1 MANLIIK
8 PSSGGNLLLQDEGG
22 DAAVSVG
29 TTGDVTFGTGSNG
42 KLFHSMQVFTA
53 SATYT
58 KPSGV
63 TAIMV
68 IVTGSGGS
76 SGVRA
81 SGLSKSSGGSAGG
94 TAIKWITSGIGST
107 ETVTIGPEIT
117 AAQTAGTTSSFGSH
131 CTGTGG
137 GAGAV
142 DAVSGQPGVGTGG
155 DINIRG
161 GKGTR
166 GDTSSEYTT
175 GGASYWGGG
184 SSQGAGSAA
193 GHVAY
198 GAGGGDAD
206 AAGRSGSGICVVYEY
221 KG

>member
-8 PSSGGNLLLQDEGG
+8 PTSGGSLVLQDEGG

-29 TTGDVTFGTGSNG
+29 TTGDVSFGTGSNG

-58 KPSGV
+58 KPAGV

-76 SGVRA
+76 SGVRG
-81 SGLSKSSGGSAGG
+81 SGSDKASGGSAGG

-117 AAQTAGTTSSFGSH
+117 SANTAGTTSSFGSH

-137 GAGAV
+137 GGGAAN
-142 DAVSGQPGVGTGG
+142 AVSGQPGIGTGG

-166 GDTSSEYTT
+166 GNTDSSYVI

-193 GHVAY
+193 GHVSY

-206 AAGRSGSGICVVYEY
+206 ATGRSGVGICVVYEY